1 VADNYFGTKISDS
14 YRWLEDSKSPE
25 TRAFIDAQNAYTGRY
40 LKQARIRPQ
49 VEDDLDAL
57 EHVSRWTMPFER
69 DGVYFFQKRLA
80 GEEQASIYVRRGWA
94 GKDERLI
101 DPARLSRDPNTSV
114 ELEDVSRDGALV
126 AYHVRLGGA
135 DEATIRVAEARTGK
149 VLEDELP
156 SGRYFSVSF
165 SPDGKA
171 LYYAR
176 SDRQGTL
183 LFEHVLGA
191 RISQDKL
198 LFGHEFH
205 GEALGPIDLI
215 NAWVTDDGRYLAVQI
230 ERGVPAKRV
239 DIVYR
244 DLTRPG
250 SPFEILVWGLDSRFS
265 ATYAKGAWYVK
276 TDYKAPKGTI
286 LKADPGIMPDVWKT
300 VVPEAADA
308 IEDFSIVGG
317 KIYVQRLKDVKCETA
332 VYTLDGKPAGHID
345 YDGIGSASGLVGRT
359 IDRYGYYVFSSFIVP
374 PTIYRLDTV
383 TGKRDV
389 FAQPRIPF
397 DSSQY
402 ELTQVFF
409 KSKDGAQ
416 VPMFIA
422 GKKGLKRDG
431 AERLL
436 MARTGR
442 LVCPAQLA
450 RRRRVWRALAQTGHV

>member
-1 VADNYFGTKISDS
+1 MQRIFVGFAVVLWLAVSAMAQTIHGREGITLPPPPAVEAVPVADNYFGTKISDS

-198 LFGHEFH
+198 LFGHE
-205 GEALGPIDLI
+205 I
-215 NAWVTDDGRYLAVQI
+215 
-230 ERGVPAKRV
+230 
-239 DIVYR
+239 
-244 DLTRPG
+244 
-250 SPFEILVWGLDSRFS
+250 
-265 ATYAKGAWYVK
+265 
-276 TDYKAPKGTI
+276 
-286 LKADPGIMPDVWKT
+286 
-300 VVPEAADA
+300 
-308 IEDFSIVGG
+308 
-317 KIYVQRLKDVKCETA
+317 
-332 VYTLDGKPAGHID
+332 
-345 YDGIGSASGLVGRT
+345 
-359 IDRYGYYVFSSFIVP
+359 
-374 PTIYRLDTV
+374 
-383 TGKRDV
+383 
-389 FAQPRIPF
+389 
-397 DSSQY
+397 
-402 ELTQVFF
+402 
-409 KSKDGAQ
+409 
-416 VPMFIA
+416 
-422 GKKGLKRDG
+422 
-431 AERLL
+431 
-436 MARTGR
+436 
-442 LVCPAQLA
+442 
-450 RRRRVWRALAQTGHV
+450 